1 MPSSELKIE
10 CPCCKASLVVDSETG
25 IVLQAAAH
33 KQAPVSLETFLKSEA
48 GRAKELEDKFAEARR
63 IEESRKA
70 MLEKKFEW
78 AKKNKDKLPDA
89 PLPGIQ
95 WD

>member
-1 MPSSELKIE
+1 MASREIKLD
-10 CPCCKASLVVDSETG
+10 CPCCKAKLVVDRESG
-25 IVLQAAAH
+25 GVLQATPH
-33 KQAPVSLETFLKSEA
+33 KEAPPSLQEFLKSDKS
-48 GRAKELEDKFAEARR
+48 RAKDLQEKFSESKRQED
-63 IEESRKA
+63 SR
-70 MLEKKFEW
+70 LDLLNKKFEW

>member
-1 MPSSELKIE
+1 MSSPELQIE
-10 CPCCKASLVVDSETG
+10 CPCCKAKLVVDSETG
-25 IVLQAAAH
+25 GVLQATPH
-33 KQAPVSLETFLKSEA
+33 KEAPLSLESFLKA
-48 GRAKELEDKFAEARR
+48 DQTRAKDLEDKFAESRR
-63 IEESRKA
+63 VEDSRLA

-89 PLPGIQ
+89 PMPGIQ

>member
-1 MPSSELKIE
+1 MPELHVE
-10 CPCCKASLVVDSETG
+10 CPCCKAKLVLDHETG
-25 IVLQAAAH
+25 AVLHATAH
-33 KQAPVSLETFLKSEA
+33 KEAAPTLESFMKGEKTRGKD
-48 GRAKELEDKFAEARR
+48 LEDKFAEARKL
-63 IEESRKA
+63 EDGRKA

-89 PLPGIQ
+89 PKPGIQ